1 MKKII
6 VVAGARPNFM
16 KIAPIVRA
24 LDRSALLEYRIVH
37 TGQHYDENMSRVFFD
52 ELGIPP
58 PHCNL
63 QIGSGSP
70 AVQTAAIMVGFEEV
84 CLRER
89 PDIVLV
95 VGDVNSTIACGLVA
109 KKLGILLAHVEAGLR
124 SRDRTM
130 PEEINRIAT
139 DAIADCFFTT
149 EPDGT
154 ENLIR
159 EGHDPGTVHFVGHV
173 MIDTLLYQKDRLG
186 PETVSPAALSLKQ
199 RTAGT
204 FACMTL
210 HRPSNVDSASALCTL
225 LDAVALLA
233 DIAPVLF
240 PCHPRTKKNIEA
252 FGLMPRFAC
261 DDGVSPV
268 GRGIRLLE
276 PLSYNDFLYLWKD
289 AALVLTDSGGLQE
302 ETTALKIPCVTLR
315 DTTERP
321 ITQEIGSNVV
331 VGTDREKILH
341 YGRRALAGTWKKS
354 AIPALWDGKAGE
366 RIVALLESMLYG
378 RDSSV

>member
-1 MKKII
+1 M
-6 VVAGARPNFM
+6 
-16 KIAPIVRA
+16 VR
-24 LDRSALLEYRIVH
+24 
-37 TGQHYDENMSRVFFD
+37 
-52 ELGIPP
+52 
-58 PHCNL
+58 
-63 QIGSGSP
+63 
-70 AVQTAAIMVGFEEV
+70 FEEV
-84 CLRER
+84 CLQER
-89 PDIVLV
+89 PDLVVV

-109 KKLGILLAHVEAGLR
+109 KKLGIRLAHVEAGLR
-124 SRDRTM
+124 SYDRTM

-154 ENLIR
+154 ENLLR
-159 EGHDPGTVHFVGHV
+159 EGHDPGAVHFVGHV
-173 MIDTLLYQKDRLG
+173 MIDTLLYQRDRLG
-186 PETVSPAALSLKQ
+186 PETVSRAALSLK
-199 RTAGT
+199 RRIVGT

-210 HRPSNVDSASALCTL
+210 HRPANVDSAAALGAL
-225 LDAVALLA
+225 LDAVAVLA
-233 DIAPVLF
+233 GIAPVLF

-252 FGLMPRFAC
+252 FGLMPRFTR

-268 GRGIRLLE
+268 GPGIRLLD

-321 ITQEIGSNVV
+321 VTQEIGSNVV
-331 VGTDREKILH
+331 VGGDREKILH
-341 YGRRALAGTWKKS
+341 HGRRALAGTWKES

-366 RIVALLESMLYG
+366 RIVAILDGLMNG
-378 RDSSV
+378 RTTPV